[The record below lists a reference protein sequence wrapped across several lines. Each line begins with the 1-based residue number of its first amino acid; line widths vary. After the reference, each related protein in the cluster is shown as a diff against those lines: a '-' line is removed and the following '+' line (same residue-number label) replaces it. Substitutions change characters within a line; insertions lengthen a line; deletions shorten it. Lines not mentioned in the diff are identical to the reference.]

1 MLVTNPNWRK
11 AEEPKSGVAQIAAT
25 YVNWG
30 HGEHILP
37 FQTRFLNE
45 AFERKK
51 DGTWKY
57 RRVAMNAPRQNGK
70 TKLITALI
78 LYVLYVLEG
87 QILVTAHEQA
97 ASDKIMQD
105 VSDSIDKHPEL
116 LALVAK
122 RRTTA
127 GKAQIRLSTGA
138 DVQFRSRKGKTS
150 GMGGTF
156 DLVIFDEAQEL
167 MSTYEGMITKALKT
181 RKNALI
187 VYTGT
192 PFLPD
197 SRGDT
202 FNVLLNGAEEDK
214 GLYALRYGIDDDTC
228 DITDEALWAATNPL
242 YPEVIPR
249 ESFLTDI
256 AIARQSGEAGI
267 MDYRIQN
274 LGLWFEQ
281 TIPPVI
287 PADLW
292 SKSMME
298 LPHDRDTL
306 VYSIT
311 YDPLASMLAL
321 SVAAYNERHITGEET
336 YEKHTY
342 ITGEIV
348 DERTSAGDWTWIPAL
363 LKTAPRKTT
372 VILDAGG
379 LSNPLRE
386 MLPRGLNVIQLS
398 GPEFLASQQ
407 GFVDLLNNGT
417 FKHPDNPQ
425 LIEETSNASRA
436 KSGDMW
442 KFVPIRKGET
452 IAGLKALS
460 EAVWYRGVNKPQET
474 NQQQVVY
481 VR

>member
-1 MLVTNPNWRK
+1 MLTTNPNWRK
-11 AEEPKSGVAQIAAT
+11 AEEPKSGVAQVAAT

-30 HGEHILP
+30 PGEHILP

-70 TKLITALI
+70 TKLLTALI
-78 LYVLYVLEG
+78 IYVLYVLGG

-97 ASDKIMQD
+97 AADKIMQD

-167 MSTYEGMITKALKT
+167 SSTYEGMISKALKT
-181 RKNALI
+181 RRNALI

-197 SRGDT
+197 SKGDS
-202 FNVLLNGAEEDK
+202 FNILLNGAEDDD

-228 DITDEALWAATNPL
+228 DITDETLWAATNPL
-242 YPEVIPR
+242 YPGIIPR

-267 MDYRIQN
+267 MDFRIQN

-292 SKSMME
+292 SKSMLD

-306 VYSIT
+306 VYAIT
-311 YDPLASMLAL
+311 YDPLSSMIAL
-321 SVAAYNERHITGEET
+321 SVAAYSEKATIGGKDYAEHAHIV
-336 YEKHTY
+336 
-342 ITGEIV
+342 GEIV
-348 DERTSAGDWTWIPAL
+348 DERTSAGDWTWIPTM

-372 VILDAGG
+372 VVLDAGG
-379 LSNPLRE
+379 LSNPIRE
-386 MLPRGLNVIQLS
+386 MLPKGLNIIQLS
-398 GPEFLASQQ
+398 GPEFLATQQ

-425 LIEETSNASRA
+425 LISETSNATKA
-436 KSGDMW
+436 NSGDMW

-452 IAGLKALS
+452 ISGLKALS
-460 EAVWYRGVNKPQET
+460 EAVWYRGVNKPQPK
-474 NQQQVVY
+474 QAPQVVY
-481 VR
+481 V